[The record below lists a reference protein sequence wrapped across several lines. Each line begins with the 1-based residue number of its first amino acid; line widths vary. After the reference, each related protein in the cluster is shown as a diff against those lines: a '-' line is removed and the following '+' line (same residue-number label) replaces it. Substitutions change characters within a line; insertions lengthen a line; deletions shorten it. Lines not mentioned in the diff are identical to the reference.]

1 MAGRMA
7 AKRCKKPSAFE
18 HFQKLRFRKAQMNY
32 IVGIILLL
40 IAFFVIWGIT
50 GKIITIM
57 KESGDTTACTASA
70 QLSSKTKIAGVETIS
85 LRCPMKLVDITADDL
100 SAGVGKA
107 EAALNK
113 IRQHNEENKDNP
125 SKQIK
130 LDKFLNP
137 GSEKEFVLD
146 TKVAEEMKQ
155 CWTKLGEGE
164 LDLFNAWYTPVAL
177 KAMPW
182 IGMKILPTLKTPPV
196 TCVICARIKF
206 DSEIQKDYADVKS
219 LDEWLKI
226 NTVPNKGIT
235 YYDFLLDE
243 LHDQYLFTP
252 IWEFKTEEPIAVVF
266 ARMSPQYSVG
276 KLQEGLGKIGITALG
291 KAQDAVD
298 VLYLIKYSEVKNY
311 CNYLANEAPKEE

>member
-1 MAGRMA
+1 MAGRMTA
-7 AKRCKKPSAFE
+7 RRYQKSPISE
-18 HFQKLRFRKAQMNY
+18 HFQKLLFRKAQMNFV
-32 IVGIILLL
+32 IGIILLL

-50 GKIITIM
+50 AKVITIM
-57 KESGDTTACTASA
+57 KESGDVTACTASA

-85 LRCPMKLVDITADDL
+85 LKCPMKLVDITADDL

-107 EAALNK
+107 EAALDK
-113 IRQHNEENKDNP
+113 IRQHNKENEADP

-130 LDKFLNP
+130 LENFLNP
-137 GSEKEFVLD
+137 GKEKEFVLD

-155 CWTKLGEGE
+155 CWSKLGEGQ
-164 LDLFNAWYTPVAL
+164 LDLFNAWYNPVAL
-177 KAMPW
+177 KEMPW
-182 IGMKILPTLKTPPV
+182 VGMKILPTLKTPPV

-206 DSEIQKDYADVKS
+206 DSEIQRDYAEVKS

-226 NTVPNKGIT
+226 NTVPNKGLT
-235 YYDFLLDE
+235 YYDYLLDE

-252 IWEFKTEEPIAVVF
+252 TWEFKTEEPIAVVF
-266 ARMSPQYSVG
+266 ARMNPQYSVG
-276 KLQEGLGKIGITALG
+276 KLQEGLEKIGITSLG

-298 VLYLIKYSEVKNY
+298 VLYLIKYTEVKDY